1 MNQEDHAL
9 FNQKMTAGTKN
20 VILGANAVF
29 GTNNCHKTI
38 EAANRFAKELE
49 GLLSQAPLYTPQLED
64 NLDHS
69 RESVRQF
76 IKTAS
81 ELYGNISLTLESV

>member
-20 VILGANAVF
+20 VMLGANSVF

-38 EAANRFAKELE
+38 EAANHFAKELE
-49 GLLSQAPLYTPQLED
+49 GLLSQAPQCTPQIED
-64 NLDHS
+64 MLDHS

-81 ELYGNISLTLESV
+81 ELYGNISLTLETV